1 MLDYVIHLDKKLL
14 IFLNNLG
21 STPFDDIWLLI
32 TKQINWIPFFIILF
46 YFIIKKHGIN
56 INFWKYLF
64 SIIFL
69 PIGLILFFIYK
80 KSKEDDKYFLDKIRN
95 LIILIVTLA
104 ALITFTN
111 EITDAIKFSIQRIR
125 PCNDDALAGLVRVVK
140 DSDTFSYFSGHA
152 SNSTAAM
159 MFVFLIL
166 RKHYKYSY
174 LIFLY
179 PLIFAYSR
187 IYLGL
192 HFPLDIISGF
202 VFGSLT
208 GILFYRFYSIL
219 ILKLK

>member
-1 MLDYVIHLDKKLL
+1 MLDYLIHLDKKLFV
-14 IFLNNLG
+14 FLNNLG

-32 TKQINWIPFFIILF
+32 TKQINWIPFF
-46 YFIIKKHGIN
+46 
-56 INFWKYLF
+56 
-64 SIIFL
+64 
-69 PIGLILFFIYK
+69 LILLFILYK
-80 KSKEDDKYFLDKIRN
+80 KLGTKKLGIA
-95 LIILIVTLA
+95 IVILA

-111 EITDAIKFSIQRIR
+111 EITDLIKFSIQRIR
-125 PCNDDALAGLVRVVK
+125 PCNDDTLAGLIRVVK

-202 VFGSLT
+202 IFGSLT
-208 GILFYRFYSIL
+208 GFLFYRFYSIL

>member
-1 MLDYVIHLDKKLL
+1 MLDYLIHLDKKLF

-21 STPFDDIWLLI
+21 SKPFDEIWLLV
-32 TKQINWIPFFIILF
+32 TKQLNWLPFF
-46 YFIIKKHGIN
+46 
-56 INFWKYLF
+56 
-64 SIIFL
+64 
-69 PIGLILFFIYK
+69 LILLFILYK
-80 KSKEDDKYFLDKIRN
+80 KLGTKKLGIA
-95 LIILIVTLA
+95 ILIVA

-111 EITDAIKFSIQRIR
+111 EITDVIKFSVQRIR
-125 PCNDDALAGLVRVVK
+125 PCNDDTLAGLIRVVK

-174 LIFLY
+174 LLFLY

-192 HFPLDIISGF
+192 HFPLDIISGY
-202 VFGSLT
+202 VFGGCT
-208 GILFYRFYSIL
+208 GFLFYFLFEKISSKL
-219 ILKLK
+219 IKPTTHE

>member
-1 MLDYVIHLDKKLL
+1 MLDYLIHLDKKLFV
-14 IFLNNLG
+14 FLNNLG

-32 TKQINWIPFFIILF
+32 TKQINWIPFF
-46 YFIIKKHGIN
+46 
-56 INFWKYLF
+56 
-64 SIIFL
+64 
-69 PIGLILFFIYK
+69 LILLFILYK
-80 KSKEDDKYFLDKIRN
+80 KLGTKKLGIA
-95 LIILIVTLA
+95 ILILA

-111 EITDAIKFSIQRIR
+111 EITDLIKFSIQRIR
-125 PCNDDALAGLVRVVK
+125 PCNDDTLAGLIRVVN

-208 GILFYRFYSIL
+208 GFLFYRFYSIL

>member
-1 MLDYVIHLDKKLL
+1 MLDYVIHLDKKIF

-21 STPFDDIWLLI
+21 SKPFDDIWLLI
-32 TKQINWIPFFIILF
+32 TKQSNWIPFF
-46 YFIIKKHGIN
+46 
-56 INFWKYLF
+56 
-64 SIIFL
+64 
-69 PIGLILFFIYK
+69 LILLFILYK
-80 KSKEDDKYFLDKIRN
+80 KLGTKKLGIAV
-95 LIILIVTLA
+95 LILA

-111 EITDAIKFSIQRIR
+111 EITDVIKFSIQRIR
-125 PCNDDALAGLVRVVK
+125 PCNDETLAGLIRVVK

-208 GILFYRFYSIL
+208 GFSFYRFYSIL
-219 ILKLK
+219 ILKLN

>member
-1 MLDYVIHLDKKLL
+1 MLDYLIHLDKKLF

-21 STPFDDIWLLI
+21 STPFDTIWLLI
-32 TKQINWIPFFIILF
+32 TKQINWTPFF
-46 YFIIKKHGIN
+46 
-56 INFWKYLF
+56 
-64 SIIFL
+64 
-69 PIGLILFFIYK
+69 LILLFILYK
-80 KSKEDDKYFLDKIRN
+80 KLGPKKLGIA
-95 LIILIVTLA
+95 ILVLA

-111 EITDAIKFSIQRIR
+111 EITDVIKFSVQRIR
-125 PCNDDALAGLVRVVK
+125 PCNDDTLAGLIRVVK

-159 MFVFLIL
+159 MFLFLIL
-166 RKHYKYSY
+166 RNHYKYSY

-202 VFGSLT
+202 VFGGCT
-208 GILFYRFYSIL
+208 GFLFYRIFSKIISKYITY
-219 ILKLK
+219 

>member
-1 MLDYVIHLDKKLL
+1 MLDYLIHLDKKLF

-21 STPFDDIWLLI
+21 TTPFDDIWLLI
-32 TKQINWIPFFIILF
+32 TKQINWIPFF
-46 YFIIKKHGIN
+46 
-56 INFWKYLF
+56 
-64 SIIFL
+64 
-69 PIGLILFFIYK
+69 LILLFILYK
-80 KSKEDDKYFLDKIRN
+80 KLGAKKLGIA
-95 LIILIVTLA
+95 IVIVA

-111 EITDAIKFSIQRIR
+111 EITDVIKFSVQRIR
-125 PCNDDALAGLVRVVK
+125 PCNDETLVGLIRVVK

-174 LIFLY
+174 LLFLY

-192 HFPLDIISGF
+192 HFPLDIISGY
-202 VFGSLT
+202 VFGGCT
-208 GILFYRFYSIL
+208 GFLFYFLFEKISSKFI
-219 ILKLK
+219 KPTTHE

>member
-1 MLDYVIHLDKKLL
+1 MLDYLIHLDKKLFV
-14 IFLNNLG
+14 FLNNLG

-32 TKQINWIPFFIILF
+32 TKQINWTPFFLILL
-46 YFIIKKHGIN
+46 FILYKKIGIKKLGIA
-56 INFWKYLF
+56 
-64 SIIFL
+64 
-69 PIGLILFFIYK
+69 IL
-80 KSKEDDKYFLDKIRN
+80 L
-95 LIILIVTLA
+95 LA

-111 EITDAIKFSIQRIR
+111 EITDVIKFSVRRIR
-125 PCNDDALAGLVRVVK
+125 PCNDDTLLGIIRVVK

-179 PLIFAYSR
+179 PFIFAYSR

-208 GILFYRFYSIL
+208 GFLFYRFYSIL

>member
-1 MLDYVIHLDKKLL
+1 MLDYLIHLDKKLF

-21 STPFDDIWLLI
+21 SKPFDEIWLLI
-32 TKQINWIPFFIILF
+32 TKQINWIPFF
-46 YFIIKKHGIN
+46 
-56 INFWKYLF
+56 
-64 SIIFL
+64 
-69 PIGLILFFIYK
+69 LILLFILYK
-80 KSKEDDKYFLDKIRN
+80 KLGTKKLGIA
-95 LIILIVTLA
+95 ILILA

-111 EITDAIKFSIQRIR
+111 EITDVIKFSVQRIR
-125 PCNDDALAGLVRVVK
+125 PCNDDTLAGLIRVVK

-152 SNSTAAM
+152 SNSTASM

-202 VFGSLT
+202 VFGGFT
-208 GILFYRFYSIL
+208 GILFYRIFSKIISKYITS
-219 ILKLK
+219 

>member
-1 MLDYVIHLDKKLL
+1 MLEKLINLDKQFF
-14 IFLNNLG
+14 IFLNNFG
-21 STPFDDIWLLI
+21 ATPFDDIWLLI
-32 TKQINWIPFFIILF
+32 TKQINWTPFF
-46 YFIIKKHGIN
+46 
-56 INFWKYLF
+56 
-64 SIIFL
+64 
-69 PIGLILFFIYK
+69 LILLFILYK
-80 KSKEDDKYFLDKIRN
+80 KLGTKKLGIA
-95 LIILIVTLA
+95 ILILA

-111 EITDAIKFSIQRIR
+111 EITDVIKFSVQRIR
-125 PCNDDALAGLVRVVK
+125 PCNDDALVGLIRVVK
-140 DSDTFSYFSGHA
+140 ESDTFSYFSGHA

-179 PLIFAYSR
+179 PVIFAYSR

-208 GILFYRFYSIL
+208 GVIFYRFYSIL